1 MARVARVRVDAHN
14 MRRVGALTF
23 RRMDS
28 YFTQVGDKLDLR
40 PHCRFDTVVKQAHWD
55 DQLHLW
61 HVTAE
66 GKEGVYKASARYL
79 MLCIVRLSTLF
90 VQLN

>member
-1 MARVARVRVDAHN
+1 M
-14 MRRVGALTF
+14 
-23 RRMDS
+23 
-28 YFTQVGDKLDLR
+28 DLR

-66 GKEGVYKASARYL
+66 GNEGLYKASARHL
-79 MLCIVRLSTLF
+79 ILCTVKTSNIILPT
-90 VQLN
+90 